1 MLLVVFPAW
10 LLLPL
15 GGVMELLPMS
25 MVQMRRNKLRDPR
38 GLLLLLVGPRWF
50 VRLGVGTSTSVWESF
65 SWSWGF

>member
-1 MLLVVFPAW
+1 
-10 LLLPL
+10 
-15 GGVMELLPMS
+15 MELLPMS